1 MQLKLLPVYM
11 NPKTCQGPS
20 AKNEIF
26 SNKIRFISATPVVGF
41 WISENSKKIEIFL
54 QRRNCYES
62 FVGYL

>member
-41 WISENSKKIEIFL
+41 WISENFDPKSE
-54 QRRNCYES
+54 N
-62 FVGYL
+62 